1 MLFRPKFCANCGIK
15 IERSEWRPWTSHRFC
30 QVCETEF
37 KGQDLII
44 RVLVGA
50 CLLIGIVGVGG
61 YFERGVA
68 QRSAM
73 PDQAKRFA
81 EAPPQTRT
89 PVAAPNAEVNNKPQP
104 YSTTRSATNVEV
116 DSSNS
121 ARSASNAV
129 DQPSAEGE
137 VKYFCGAQTKK
148 GTPCSRKV
156 KGNIRCY
163 QHEGL
168 PAMLP
173 PSRLRIG

>member
-15 IERSEWRPWTSHRFC
+15 IERSEWRPWTSRRFC

-50 CLLIGIVGVGG
+50 CLVIGIVGVGG
-61 YFERGVA
+61 YFGRGVA

-73 PDQAKRFA
+73 PDQAKRFVD
-81 EAPPQTRT
+81 APPPQST
-89 PVAAPNAEVNNKPQP
+89 PVVAANAEGNSRPQP
-104 YSTTRSATNVEV
+104 NSTTRAATNVEV

-121 ARSASNAV
+121 PRRASNAI
-129 DQPSAEGE
+129 DHSSAEGE